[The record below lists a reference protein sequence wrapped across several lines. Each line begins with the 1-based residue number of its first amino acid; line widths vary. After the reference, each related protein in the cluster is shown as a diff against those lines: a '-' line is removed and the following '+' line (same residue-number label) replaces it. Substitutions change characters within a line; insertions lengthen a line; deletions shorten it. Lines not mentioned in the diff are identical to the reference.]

1 MNEIKIITNDNEKTA
16 KAIEALRFVMDP
28 EIGLNVA
35 DLGLI
40 YQIDFD
46 EAEKKIFCTH
56 TLTTQFCPMGDAIQ
70 SGVINALEE
79 TFKGYEIIAKV
90 VFDPHWNAEMIS
102 DDGRDFLN
110 L

>member
-1 MNEIKIITNDNEKTA
+1 MNEINIITNNSEKTEQ
-16 KAIEALRFVMDP
+16 AINALKFVMDP

-40 YQIDFD
+40 YQIDYD
-46 EAEKKIFCTH
+46 EEEKKVFCTH

-70 SGVINALEE
+70 TGVINALQQ
-79 TFKGYEIIAKV
+79 TFPEYFIEVSV
-90 VFDPHWNAEMIS
+90 VFEPHWSADRIS

>member
-1 MNEIKIITNDNEKTA
+1 MSEINIITNNPEKTEQ
-16 KAIEALRFVMDP
+16 AINALKFVMDP

-40 YQIDFD
+40 YQIDYD
-46 EAEKKIFCTH
+46 EDEKKVFCTH

-70 SGVINALEE
+70 SGVMNALQQ
-79 TFKGYEIIAKV
+79 TFPQYFIEVNV
-90 VFDPHWNAEMIS
+90 VFEPHWRADLIS

>member
-1 MNEIKIITNDNEKTA
+1 MNEINIITNNSEKTEQ
-16 KAIEALRFVMDP
+16 AINALKFVMDP

-40 YQIDFD
+40 YQIDYD
-46 EAEKKIFCTH
+46 EEEKKVFCTH

-70 SGVINALEE
+70 TGVINALQQ
-79 TFKGYEIIAKV
+79 TFPQYFIEVNV
-90 VFDPHWNAEMIS
+90 VFEPHWSADLIS

>member
-1 MNEIKIITNDNEKTA
+1 MTEIKIITNDEQKTEQ
-16 KAIEALRFVMDP
+16 AIAALKFVMDP

-40 YQIDFD
+40 YQLDFD
-46 EAEKKIFCTH
+46 ENEKKVFCTH

-70 SGVINALEE
+70 TGVINALQQ
-79 TFKGYEIIAKV
+79 TFPQYAIEANV
-90 VFDPHWNAEMIS
+90 VFEPHWNASLIS
-102 DDGRDFLN
+102 DEGRDFLN